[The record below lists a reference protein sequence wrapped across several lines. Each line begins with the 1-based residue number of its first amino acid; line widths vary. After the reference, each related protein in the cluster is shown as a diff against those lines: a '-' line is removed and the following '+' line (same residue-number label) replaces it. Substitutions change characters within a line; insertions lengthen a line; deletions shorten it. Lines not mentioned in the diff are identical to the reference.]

1 MKVIKITN
9 VEDLLHI
16 NCEIVKIEIE
26 PNVIMH
32 YIHQNKDNVETK
44 INICELRNA
53 YAKSINRSYE
63 FKRYNDNIC
72 TTS

>member
-1 MKVIKITN
+1 
-9 VEDLLHI
+9 
-16 NCEIVKIEIE
+16 
-26 PNVIMH
+26 MH

-63 FKRYNDNIC
+63 FKRYNDNIYIDAC
-72 TTS
+72 DAKRIVFYDE